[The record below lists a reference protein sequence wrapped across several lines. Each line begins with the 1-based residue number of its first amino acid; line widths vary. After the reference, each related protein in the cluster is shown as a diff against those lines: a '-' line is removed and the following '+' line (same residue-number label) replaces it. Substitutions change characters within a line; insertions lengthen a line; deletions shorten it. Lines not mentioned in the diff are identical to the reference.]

1 MNIQTP
7 ASRRNDPETSRMAE
21 RQITDSG
28 KRQTHQRIIAAF
40 VAGHP
45 GHTAAEIGEKTG
57 LGQHECAM
65 RLSDLFGSGWQRT
78 EDNTWLRPTTGEPYS
93 LDEAARVNY
102 ESSNDE

>member
-57 LGQHECAM
+57 LGQHECAR
-65 RLSDLFGSGWQRT
+65 RLAELKGISVVTGSVRRCAVKGTRMM
-78 EDNTWLRPTTGEPYS
+78 TWYP
-93 LDEAARVNY
+93 A
-102 ESSNDE
+102 